1 MNANDL
7 VVKANNRWK
16 SLYAWQPILIAIS
29 IAMIVAI
36 AHKVDWETTTVTNP
50 SEIWESRKITE
61 NENETV
67 IVFDQEINDSVII
80 KGVLKTS
87 PKFEVYSNDTIVL
100 GRFSKGEG
108 IVYSEELYGKTMLNV
123 SGMRILVNGN
133 LDGKFY
139 ESEIVTVEAT
149 LVERLEYYDKND
161 QNITLNSEIWV
172 AEPDDVKLASEKD
185 YYYFALE
192 ILILGVGT
200 YFTIKRTKNLK
211 EQMGFAK
218 HIALF
223 ELKRGMKAPRMIVLG
238 LFFTLFIVGIGWLL
252 GDLQNIQSTFVV
264 QNADDGI
271 IRLAYFTFFVVSMAA
286 IAVSVDSFHRERQS
300 NTLNM
305 LLARPVNRET
315 IVLGKAL
322 GLSLVVGIPAFL
334 AQILGLY
341 FMTSAGDMPSL
352 GGMIAFLI
360 FGQVMI
366 FTMIT
371 FQLCLAVSAKTGSDV
386 VIYGLGAWL
395 LFAVVWTII
404 VYIISF
410 VIGVDINA
418 ENFENDAKY
427 QTFASRIGLLNPG
440 IVYQMA
446 VGLFT
451 HRTLAIDLEGVP
463 GWLVLL
469 SLVLWPLMCLR
480 TATWLFKREMKG

>member
-1 MNANDL
+1 MKVEDL
-7 VVKANNRWK
+7 VIKANNRWK
-16 SLYAWQPILIAIS
+16 SLYVWQPILIAIS

-50 SEIWESRKITE
+50 SEIWDSRKITE

-67 IVFDQEINDSVII
+67 IIFDQEINDSVII

-100 GRFSKGEG
+100 GRLSKGEG

-252 GDLQNIQSTFVV
+252 GDLQNSQSTFVV

-271 IRLAYFTFFVVSMAA
+271 IRMAYFTFFVVSMAA

>member
-1 MNANDL
+1 MNIDDL
-7 VVKANNRWK
+7 MDKANNRWK
-16 SLYAWQPILIAIS
+16 SLDIWQPMLIS
-29 IAMIVAI
+29 ISIVMIVAI
-36 AHKVDWETTTVTNP
+36 AHKFDWETNTETDPEN
-50 SEIWESRKITE
+50 IW
-61 NENETV
+61 NE
-67 IVFDQEINDSVII
+67 QEINKDGNNWTINFNYDIGDTII
-80 KGVLKTS
+80 FKGVLQTS
-87 PKFEVYSNDTIVL
+87 PTSETYPTDIITGKFSE
-100 GRFSKGEG
+100 GEG
-108 IVYSEELYGKTMLNV
+108 IVYTEDLYGKTMLNLD
-123 SGMRILVNGN
+123 GMRILINGN
-133 LDGKFY
+133 LSGKFY

-149 LVERLEYYDKND
+149 LVERVGYFEKSD
-161 QNITLNSEIWV
+161 QNITLTSELWM
-172 AEPDDVKLASEKD
+172 AETDDVKLASEKD

-192 ILILGVGT
+192 LLILGVGT

-252 GDLQNIQSTFVV
+252 GDLQNSQSTFAV

-286 IAVSVDSFHRERQS
+286 IAVSVDSFHKERQS

-341 FMTSAGDMPSL
+341 FMTSAGETPSL

-360 FGQVMI
+360 FAQLMI

-395 LFAVVWTII
+395 LFAVVWTLI
-404 VYIISF
+404 VYTISF
-410 VIGVDINA
+410 AIGVDINA
-418 ENFENDAKY
+418 ENFENDSNY

-451 HRTLAIDLEGVP
+451 HRTIAIDLEGVP